1 MAFQQGL
8 SGLYS
13 SSKALDVIGNN
24 IANTST
30 VGFKGSATHFADVYA
45 NSLAGAGAG
54 SAGVGSQVTS
64 IAQQF
69 SQGNI
74 TATNN
79 PMDVAINGN
88 GFFRLSQ
95 NGNFTYTR
103 NGQFHVDKDN
113 YVVNDQ
119 GYRLQGWSANAQG
132 VVVPGTPGDI
142 IIDKSY
148 QAPQATGSTPNNI
161 GVVAKLNLDS
171 RVTAKDQAVTPFDP
185 YNPDTFNYSTAL
197 TIYDTRGNPHTLT
210 TYFVKTTDPVSVGAG
225 SPWRMYT
232 TVDGKNGMSSSTQTS
247 PSGTAYASTI
257 TLDGTD
263 FTNVEFDSAGKLVTP
278 TLATLPV
285 ISIDWN
291 SLDPTLGAMAPQTFK
306 INLSGTSSYGDAFAN
321 NVLTQDGYASGKLTG
336 INVDASGMVQ
346 GRYSNGQTK
355 NMGQIVLY
363 DFANPNGLKPLGN
376 NQWQESYVSGQ
387 PLQGAPQTGQLGAL
401 QASAVEDSNVDM
413 TAELVAMIV
422 QQRNYQANSQTIK
435 TQDQILQTLVNLR

>member
-30 VGFKGSATHFADVYA
+30 VGFKGSSTHFADVYA
-45 NSLAGAGAG
+45 NSLAGSGAG
-54 SAGVGSQVTS
+54 SAGVGSQVTN

-69 SQGNI
+69 NQGNI
-74 TATNN
+74 TTTNN
-79 PMDVAINGN
+79 PMDVAINGA

-95 NGNFTYTR
+95 SGTFTYTR

-113 YVVNDQ
+113 FVVNDE
-119 GYRLQGWSANAQG
+119 GYRLQGWTANAQG
-132 VVVPGTPGDI
+132 IVVPGTPGDI
-142 IIDKSY
+142 TIDKSY
-148 QAPQATGSTPNNI
+148 QAPQATGTSPNNI

-171 RVTAKDQAVTPFDP
+171 RSAAKDQSITPFDP
-185 YNPDTFNYSTAL
+185 YNPDTYNYSTAL

-210 TYFVKTTDPVSVGAG
+210 TYLVKTTDPVSTGVG

-232 TVDGKNGMSSSTQTS
+232 TVDGKDGSSMSTTYPGS
-247 PSGTAYASTI
+247 I
-257 TLDGTD
+257 NLDGGD
-263 FTNVEFDSAGKLVTP
+263 YTNMEFDSAGKLVMPDLTTIP
-278 TLATLPV
+278 T

-291 SLDPTLGAMAPQTFK
+291 ALDPTLGATAPQTFK
-306 INLSGTSSYGDAFAN
+306 INLMGTTSYGDAFAS
-321 NVLTQDGYASGKLTG
+321 NVLTQDGYATGKLTG
-336 INVDASGMVQ
+336 INISEDGLVQ

-355 NMGQIVLY
+355 NMGRVVLY
-363 DFANPNGLKPLGN
+363 DFANPNGLKPVGN
-376 NQWQESYVSGQ
+376 NQWVETYASGQ
-387 PLQGAPQTGQLGAL
+387 PLPGAPQTGQFGAL
-401 QASAVEDSNVDM
+401 QSSAVEESNVDM
-413 TAELVAMIV
+413 TSELVAMIV

>member
-30 VGFKGSATHFADVYA
+30 VGFKGSSTHFADVYA

-54 SAGVGSQVTS
+54 SAGVGSSVS
-64 IAQQF
+64 NIAQQF
-69 SQGNI
+69 NQGNI

-79 PMDVAINGN
+79 PMDVAINGA

-95 NGNFTYTR
+95 NGNYTYTR

-113 YVVNDQ
+113 FVVNDQ
-119 GYRLQGWSANAQG
+119 GFRLQGWAANTQG

-171 RVTAKDQAVTPFDP
+171 RATAKDQATTPFDP
-185 YNPDTFNYSTAL
+185 YNPDTYNYSTAL
-197 TIYDTRGNPHTLT
+197 TIYDTRGNPHTMT
-210 TYFVKTTDPVSVGAG
+210 TYLVKTTDPVSVGVGA
-225 SPWRMYT
+225 PWRMYT
-232 TVDGKNGMSSSTQTS
+232 TVDGKNGMFSSTDY
-247 PSGTAYASTI
+247 PGAI
-257 TLDGTD
+257 TLDSQEY
-263 FTNVEFDSAGKLVTP
+263 TNMEFNSAGKLVTP
-278 TLATLPV
+278 DLSTIPTM
-285 ISIDWN
+285 SIDWN
-291 SLDPTLGAMAPQTFK
+291 MLDPTLGATAPQTFK
-306 INLSGTSSYGDAFAN
+306 INLVGTTSYGDAFASN
-321 NVLTQDGYASGKLTG
+321 TLTQDGYATGKLAG
-336 INVDASGMVQ
+336 VNINADGMVQ

-355 NMGQIVLY
+355 NMGRIVMY
-363 DFANPNGLKPLGN
+363 DFANPNGLKPTGN
-376 NQWQESYVSGQ
+376 NQWVETYTSGQ
-387 PLQGAPQTGQLGAL
+387 PLPGAPETSQFGSL
-401 QASAVEDSNVDM
+401 QSSSVEESNVDM
-413 TAELVAMIV
+413 TSELVAMIV

-435 TQDQILQTLVNLR
+435 TQDQILQTIVNLR